1 MAARKGGLAKGRGLD
16 SLIEPKVKT
25 ETKKSES
32 KSGDMLVDIN
42 KVEPD
47 KNQPRKNFN
56 EDKLN
61 ELCDSIKDHG
71 VIEPLIVQDKKT
83 YYKIVAG
90 ERRWRAAKMAG
101 LKKIPVIICDLTD
114 KEAAEISLIENIQ
127 REDLNPI
134 EEAQGYKRLQDEYD
148 YTHDE
153 IAEKVSKNRTT
164 ITNAMRLLKLD
175 ERVQQMLIDEKLT
188 SGHARCLLTVTNP
201 DEQYQLAERIF
212 DEKLNVRNVEKLIK
226 NLDKEKAKKK
236 KEPTDEQLEL
246 AFRALE
252 ERLKTALGTKVSI
265 NSKDKTKGSI
275 EIEFYSQEELDD
287 MVDSLCTIKRS

>member
-1 MAARKGGLAKGRGLD
+1 MAVKKGGLAKGRGLD
-16 SLIEPKVKT
+16 SLIEDKIGDND
-25 ETKKSES
+25 KKQGS
-32 KSGDMLVDIN
+32 KDGDLMVDID

-56 EDKLN
+56 EDSLN
-61 ELCDSIKDHG
+61 ELCDSIKNYG
-71 VIEPLIVQDKKT
+71 VVEPLIVQDKKT

-101 LKKIPVIICDLTD
+101 LKKIPVIVRDLTD

-134 EEAQGYKRLQDEYD
+134 EEAKGYKRLIDEFHYKQDEV
-148 YTHDE
+148 
-153 IAEKVSKNRTT
+153 AEKVSKNRTT
-164 ITNAMRLLKLD
+164 IANTMRLLKLD

-188 SGHARCLLTVTNP
+188 GGHARCLLSVTSP
-201 DEQYQLAERIF
+201 DKQYQLAEEIF
-212 DEKLNVRNVEKLIK
+212 DKSLNVRQVEKLIK
-226 NLDKEKAKKK
+226 ELGKAKEKKP

-252 ERLKTALGTKVSI
+252 ERLKNALGTKVSI
-265 NSKDKTKGSI
+265 SSKDKNKGAI
-275 EIEFYSQEELDD
+275 EIEFYSQQELDD
-287 MVDSLCTIKRS
+287 MVDCLCTVKRS